1 MRTRFIPMT
10 FALFAALAAP
20 AFAQDATVTITAPE
34 WAAYQAGFVTPEG
47 RVVDTGNKGISH
59 SEGQGYGLLLA
70 VLAQDRP
77 SFDRI
82 LNFTQT
88 ELLVRDDGLAAW
100 RWDPATEP
108 HLTDTNNATD
118 GDILIAYALAQGGL
132 SWGDETL
139 TEQATAMVRTIGLT
153 MLASAGA
160 LTVILPGEYGFSV
173 AERDDGPIVNPSYW
187 VYEALPLFATLTP
200 EIDWRAV
207 AASGLELL
215 GPMSATRAALPSDW
229 MALGKGQPE
238 PAEGFPPEFGY
249 NSIRIPLYL
258 MRANA
263 DAEYLQPFSVI
274 GDAEGLQRIDV
285 TTGISQERLAEPGYR
300 LIKAA
305 LDCTLSGTPI
315 PDDLQTMTASTYYAA
330 TLQLLLLDHLRR
342 NQSGCLS
349 TEVLQ

>member
-1 MRTRFIPMT
+1 MT
-10 FALFAALAAP
+10 LRITAMTLALLAGLATSGV
-20 AFAQDATVTITAPE
+20 AQDAAVAITPAE
-34 WAAYQAGFVTPEG
+34 WTAYQAGFVTPEG
-47 RVVDTGNKGISH
+47 RVVDTGNKDISH
-59 SEGQGYGLLLA
+59 SEGQGYGLLLS
-70 VLAQDRP
+70 VLAQDRA

-82 LNFTQT
+82 LAFTRD

-108 HLTDTNNATD
+108 HVADTNNATD

-132 SWGDETL
+132 SWQDSAL

-153 MLASAGA
+153 MLAKAEGQ
-160 LTVILPGEYGFSV
+160 TVILPGEFGFSA

-187 VYEALPLFATLTP
+187 VYEAMPLFATLTP
-200 EIDWRAV
+200 DIDWRAV

-215 GPMSATRAALPSDW
+215 SPMRATRAGLPSDW

-263 DAEYLQPFSVI
+263 DAKYLAGFTTM
-274 GDAEGLQRIDV
+274 GDAEGLDRVDV
-285 TTGISQERLAEPGYR
+285 TTDITQERLVEPGYR

-315 PDDLQTMTASTYYAA
+315 PAELQTLTASTYYAA

-342 NQSGCLS
+342 NQSRCLS
-349 TEVLQ
+349 TETSP